1 MIFEVVVCEKNSF
14 SEGQIILRGNLYDCL
29 KYAED
34 ESKNSCIALMVRP
47 SIPTYMF
54 VNGQKQN
61 V

>member
-14 SEGQIILRGNLYDCL
+14 SEGQIILRGNLDDCL

-34 ESKNSCIALMVRP
+34 ESKNSCIALLVRP